1 MCGAAGSTD
10 RQEPPSSNLAAR
22 RLVDPR
28 PMLGRT
34 LALVIGL
41 TATPSRI
48 SRCTINKRRLAD
60 GCLGKRSL
68 AVKRRRIAVLLILL
82 PLTSHSLAQTLF
94 AREREQML
102 EEIDTLARLTA
113 GETGRTQLSPRVRQ
127 AIQKV
132 PRHRFVPDALQG
144 VAYASLP
151 LPIGEGQTISE
162 PFIVALMTELLDI
175 EPSDRILE
183 VGTGSGYQAAI
194 LSLCAQRVYSIEIIR
209 SLGEGASARLAE
221 LGYRNVEIR
230 IGDGYDGWPEAAPFD
245 RILVTAAP
253 DHVPQPLIEQ
263 LKPGGRM
270 VVPVGARYLEQDLL
284 VISKD
289 AKGRVVTQSKL
300 AVRFVPMT
308 RDNKPIN
315 R

>member
-1 MCGAAGSTD
+1 MVVGSTD
-10 RQEPPSSNLAAR
+10 RQRSLSSALAGP
-22 RLVDPR
+22 RLFDLR
-28 PMLGRT
+28 PKLGRT
-34 LALVIGL
+34 LAGVISIS
-41 TATPSRI
+41 ATLSRLL
-48 SRCTINKRRLAD
+48 RCVVKKRPAP
-60 GCLGKRSL
+60 GACVQKRSL
-68 AVKRRRIAVLLILL
+68 GPTRRNVAIFLLLL
-82 PLTSHSLAQTLF
+82 PLTPRSLAQAKF

-102 EEIDTLARLTA
+102 EEIETLMRLTA
-113 GETGRTQLSPRVRQ
+113 GETGRTQLSRRVRD

-144 VAYASLP
+144 IAYANLP

-162 PFIVALMTELLDI
+162 PFIVALMTELLDT

-194 LSLCAQRVYSIEIIR
+194 LSLCAEQVYSIEIIR
-209 SLGEGASARLAE
+209 PLGERALARLAE

-230 IGDGYDGWPEAAPFD
+230 IGDGYDGWPQAAPFD
-245 RILVTAAP
+245 RILVSAAP

-270 VVPVGARYLEQDLL
+270 VIPVGARYLEQNLL
-284 VISKD
+284 VIRKD
-289 AKGRVVTQSKL
+289 ANGRVAIESKL
-300 AVRFVPMT
+300 GVRFVPMT
-308 RDNKPIN
+308 RDNPGMN